1 MLMGLAMYN
10 GILLDLPLPLACYK
24 KLLGVQPDLDD
35 FAELEPEKVS
45 SLKFVMNSTDK
56 DLETTLCQNFTVV
69 EEVFGENVTTELVE
83 GGAEIMVN

>member
-1 MLMGLAMYN
+1 MGLAMYN
-10 GILLDLPLPLACYK
+10 GIRLDLPLPLACYK

>member
-1 MLMGLAMYN
+1 MYN

-24 KLLGVQPDLDD
+24 KLLGVQHDLDD